1 MKSSTIEELQRASKE
16 LQHAICILNI
26 KTREDKELQD
36 LEKFQSMMIN
46 LSHESDTLLNII
58 SENKQ

>member
-16 LQHAICILNI
+16 LQHAIYILNI

>member
-16 LQHAICILNI
+16 LQHAIYILNI
-26 KTREDKELQD
+26 KTRGDKELQD